1 MSKFYH
7 QELAQRGAKDFMKS
21 AVMNGITYDELVEVL
36 KTQGEEFVNA
46 LLLSISA
53 TGMDEA
59 RKVVVTKQYE
69 SLKKRLKKSHDVKL
83 VPVSRDTIQGRDWQ
97 ADVRGGEFRRI
108 YIAEDILNNSDLLAF
123 ERVSNALVPIFFTN
137 TSAARA
143 SIREKNKKVKA
154 ETNTP
159 DTKTEPVKVETKEHK
174 KPAPEVE
181 ASPSEETTSQ
191 VDDETIKEASDMIAQ
206 VVAAAINGDMAE
218 LDRLDKEADKLIE
231 TASRK
236 AVNVVESKPKDTDQP
251 KTEDPAKKQTIIRT
265 SSRPKVVRVNT
276 EDMQAKG

>member
-21 AVMNGITYDELVEVL
+21 AVLNGITYDELVEVL

-143 SIREKNKKVKA
+143 SIREKNKKAKA

-159 DTKTEPVKVETKEHK
+159 DTKTEPVKVETKELK

-236 AVNVVESKPKDTDQP
+236 AVNVVESKPKDIDQP

-276 EDMQAKG
+276 EDTQAKG

>member
-21 AVMNGITYDELVEVL
+21 AVLNGITYDELVEVL

-69 SLKKRLKKSHDVKL
+69 SLKKKLKKSHDVKL

-143 SIREKNKKVKA
+143 SIRNRKNKAETATKQPDAKTESVKA
-154 ETNTP
+154 ET
-159 DTKTEPVKVETKEHK
+159 KELK
-174 KPAPEVE
+174 KSAPEVE
-181 ASPSEETTSQ
+181 ASPSEEPVTA

-218 LDRLDKEADKLIE
+218 LDRLDKKADELIE
-231 TASRK
+231 TASQK
-236 AVNVVESKPKDTDQP
+236 ANKDEDQP
-251 KTEDPAKKQTIIRT
+251 KTEDSTKKQTIIRT
-265 SSRPKVVRVNT
+265 SARPKVVRVNT
-276 EDMQAKG
+276 DTQAKG

>member
-21 AVMNGITYDELVEVL
+21 AVLNGITYDELVEIL
-36 KTQGEEFVNA
+36 KNQGEEFVNA

-154 ETNTP
+154 ETKTP
-159 DTKTEPVKVETKEHK
+159 DAKTEPVKVETKELK

-181 ASPSEETTSQ
+181 ASPSDETASQ

-206 VVAAAINGDMAE
+206 AVAAAINGDMAE
-218 LDRLDKEADKLIE
+218 LDRLDKKADELIE
-231 TASRK
+231 TASQK
-236 AVNVVESKPKDTDQP
+236 AVNVVESKPKEDEQS
-251 KTEDPAKKQTIIRT
+251 KTEESTKKQTIIRT
-265 SSRPKVVRVNT
+265 SARPKVVRVNT
-276 EDMQAKG
+276 EETQAKG

>member
-21 AVMNGITYDELVEVL
+21 AVLNGITYDELVEVL

-143 SIREKNKKVKA
+143 SIREKNKKAKA
-154 ETNTP
+154 ETKTE
-159 DTKTEPVKVETKEHK
+159 DAKTEPVKVETKELK

-181 ASPSEETTSQ
+181 ASPSEETASQ

-218 LDRLDKEADKLIE
+218 LDRLDKRADELIE
-231 TASRK
+231 AASQK
-236 AVNVVESKPKDTDQP
+236 AVNVVESKPKEDEQS
-251 KTEDPAKKQTIIRT
+251 KTEESTKKQTIIRT
-265 SSRPKVVRVNT
+265 SARPKVVRVNT
-276 EDMQAKG
+276 DETQAKG